1 MKRVSSDAAGGR
13 QAGAED
19 ENTQVAEAER
29 GPSGREAA
37 DGARES
43 LGMGGREGRWLPL
56 GMSQLPDHLSPG
68 PNSRKGLRERVL
80 N

>member
-37 DGARES
+37 GEFGDGRK
-43 LGMGGREGRWLPL
+43 GGTVVATRHVTTSRPL
-56 GMSQLPDHLSPG
+56 IPG
-68 PNSRKGLRERVL
+68 PQLKEGSEGKGA
-80 N
+80 